1 MKRGLCVVLLL
12 LVACAGQDYAGEAG
26 RGARGL
32 KEVQPSSVLPG
43 PSRAVAP
50 VSDAPVERLSV
61 PGSRAGARGCVDF
74 AGKECNRN
82 VCGGTGVFDC
92 KGVCSAA
99 APVVP
104 KNLAAACNRN
114 ACGGTGTVLC
124 DGSCSAS
131 APAVPSDFGKS
142 CCGGGTIQCSGQ
154 CSTQSCP
161 QGQICQNNVCITVK
175 QGYCGACESNSQC
188 LSGFCYYGSCI
199 NRGDELSGWANFA
212 YCSDGVFCEE
222 WQKPVRIVRANFG
235 CRNMFQRGEAGAFTA
250 QAVAYYKGK
259 QVWSQSF
266 TCSGDPFA
274 PVTYINW
281 APPYLGWVDKVVT
294 NTGGSLGI
302 VEGQTS
308 PCSRVTDYFTSQ

>member
-1 MKRGLCVVLLL
+1 MPVR
-12 LVACAGQDYAGEAG
+12 
-26 RGARGL
+26 
-32 KEVQPSSVLPG
+32 
-43 PSRAVAP
+43 RAVVRVVYRRP
-50 VSDAPVERLSV
+50 HHHLFFLVLQKTVEQVYDAPVEQLSV
-61 PGSRAGARGCVDF
+61 PDSRAGARGCVDF

-82 VCGGTGVFDC
+82 VCGGTG
-92 KGVCSAA
+92 
-99 APVVP
+99 
-104 KNLAAACNRN
+104 
-114 ACGGTGTVLC
+114 TVLC

-131 APAVPSDFGKS
+131 APEVPSNFGKP

-161 QGQICQNNVCITVK
+161 QGQVCQNNLCITVK
-175 QGYCGACESNSQC
+175 QGYCGACEANSQC

-199 NRGDELSGWANFA
+199 NRGDELSGWANFT
-212 YCSDGVFCEE
+212 YCSDGVFCEA
-222 WQKPVRIVRANFG
+222 WQKPVRIVRANFV
-235 CRNMFQRGEAGAFTA
+235 CRNIFQRGAKGVFTA
-250 QAVAYYKGK
+250 RAVAYYKGR

-281 APPYLGWVDKVVT
+281 APPYLDWVDKLVT

-308 PCSRVTDYFTSQ
+308 PCSRVTDYFTSK